1 MFKSLK
7 SFTVNS
13 FIDVIKNSL
22 RIILSKDT
30 PFKMAVCSVAL
41 VVSDSLRL
49 YGLQPT
55 SFLCPWY
62 SSCKNTGVGCHFL
75 LQRILSTQG
84 SEPALPGLQAYYL
97 PTEPPGNPFIFYF
110 LFSLSTS
117 FLPFIRA
124 TSFQPNLKRMLLVFC
139 LQYSL

>member
-49 YGLQPT
+49 YGL
-55 SFLCPWY
+55 
-62 SSCKNTGVGCHFL
+62 
-75 LQRILSTQG
+75 
-84 SEPALPGLQAYYL
+84 
-97 PTEPPGNPFIFYF
+97 
-110 LFSLSTS
+110 
-117 FLPFIRA
+117 
-124 TSFQPNLKRMLLVFC
+124 
-139 LQYSL
+139 